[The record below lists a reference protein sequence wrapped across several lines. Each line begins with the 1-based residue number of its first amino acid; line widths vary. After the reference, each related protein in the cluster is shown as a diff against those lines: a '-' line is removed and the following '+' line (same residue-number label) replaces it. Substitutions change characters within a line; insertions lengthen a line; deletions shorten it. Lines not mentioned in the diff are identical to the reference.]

1 MIHIVDYKM
10 GNLRSVQ
17 KAFERIGTPAMIT
30 TNPDEVLQAE
40 KLILPGVGHFARAM
54 DILKSTGLSDALN
67 QAVMGQKTP
76 ILGICLGMQLL
87 TNCSQEGDVLGL
99 GLVDA
104 ETIRFADLE
113 GLKIPHM
120 GWNTVRP
127 QKTSPLYDGLSEQDM
142 FYFVHSYYVTCR
154 DPRDR
159 LFITSYGTHFDA
171 GFQKGHIAGV
181 QFHPE
186 KSHQPGLL
194 LLKNFAAM

>member
-1 MIHIVDYKM
+1 MIHIVDYRM

-17 KAFERIGTPAMIT
+17 KAFERIGIPATIT
-30 TNPDEVLQAE
+30 ADPDEVIQAG
-40 KLILPGVGHFARAM
+40 KLILPGVGHFSRAM
-54 DILKSTGLSDALN
+54 DILKSTGLSNALI
-67 QAVMGQKTP
+67 QAVTVKKTL

-87 TNCSQEGDVLGL
+87 TNRSQEGDVPGL

-142 FYFVHSYYVTCR
+142 FYFVHSYYVTCK
-154 DPRDR
+154 DPQDR
-159 LFITSYGTHFDA
+159 LFVTSYGNHFDA
-171 GFQKGHIAGV
+171 GFQKDHIAGV

-186 KSHQPGLL
+186 KSHQPGLR

>member
-1 MIHIVDYKM
+1 MIHIVDYRM

-17 KAFERIGTPAMIT
+17 KAFERTGIPARIT
-30 TNPDEVLQAE
+30 AEPDEVMQAC
-40 KLILPGVGHFARAM
+40 KLILPGVGHFSRAM
-54 DILKSTGLSDALN
+54 DILQSTGLSNALI
-67 QAVMGQKTP
+67 QSVTVKKTP

-87 TNCSQEGDVLGL
+87 TNRSQEGDVPGL

-104 ETIRFADLE
+104 ETIRFGNHS

-127 QKTSPLYDGLSEQDM
+127 EKPSPLYDGLSEQDP
-142 FYFVHSYYVTCR
+142 FYFVHSYYVTCK

-159 LFITSYGTHFDA
+159 LFVTSYGNLFDA
-171 GFQKGHIAGV
+171 GFQKDHIAGV

-186 KSHQPGLL
+186 KSHQPGLR